1 MKKEGKIRPAPY
13 SHTDGAENQ
22 AVATF
27 VSLLDHE
34 KVKDDIKKRNTIP
47 NIDGYLDLVDETF
60 RSIGKVEVQIK
71 KLSNVDPPKINVKA
85 SFFSYCESSIL
96 PVLLIGVDVKN
107 KKVHWLYIDENFTS
121 QLKIVDGQKSKTIY
135 YPKENFIDGQ
145 NTGYIQSWKYIISVR
160 KIKLQSYD
168 ELKKSY
174 DILSIKSNHA
184 LGLLK
189 NEFQNIHL
197 FLDDLNKL
205 LDNEFSIIK
214 RRYYPNAWKIGLAYY
229 EYERSEVSYTL
240 YPIPLNKNDVQ
251 IKEVNEELR
260 KQLQR
265 EGLGFAAHYAENPID
280 ARPKE
285 YAKEVIKSKTINLLE
300 NRLLN
305 HQGNQFLANE
315 FITGFID
322 KFHTQLGLQIKRE
335 YTIEEI
341 EKAFYYYLPVWVDEA
356 VSIIVKMGRN
366 NKKRA
371 EDCLHRDGIGRKLPY
386 FDPNDLGWQI
396 MSEEL
401 DTLKH
406 NVTERLNHEKIDV
419 PFLLLGNDQFQFGVF
434 TELFSFL
441 KSQGIKKIERIYL
454 PKDYSRLNK
463 SGGWTWSLL
472 SPESIEKNLKTFFKN
487 LPQVYNDLLNQNFPL
502 LKDMLPLFGGA
513 SKILVVFSVK
523 EEYKDYSN
531 APTIQFL
538 YLRNKEE
545 RDIKIEVFAEGE
557 GKIPEIYSIDFR
569 KGIEFGGRKYDIISG
584 STGILDFIYEDL
596 PMFNYVYKMLK
607 DNLKNYFDES

>member
-1 MKKEGKIRPAPY
+1 MKKEGKIRPTPY

-22 AVATF
+22 AVDTF

-107 KKVHWLYIDENFTS
+107 KKAHWLYIDENFTS

-229 EYERSEVSYTL
+229 EYERGEVSYTL

-341 EKAFYYYLPVWVDEA
+341 EIAFYHYLPIWIDEA
-356 VSIIVKMGRN
+356 LGIIISAKRN
-366 NKKRA
+366 KNEKL
-371 EDCLHRDGIGRKLPY
+371 EDCLHRDGIGRTLPY
-386 FDPNDLGWQI
+386 FDPADLARQI
-396 MSEEL
+396 MSDEF
-401 DTLKH
+401 DAIKYK
-406 NVTERLNHEKIDV
+406 VTERLNQEKINISSL
-419 PFLLLGNDQFQFGVF
+419 PLGNDIFQFGIF
-434 TELFSFL
+434 TEFFSFL
-441 KSQGIKKIERIYL
+441 KNKGIRKIERVYL
-454 PKDYSRLNK
+454 PKDYSRIK
-463 SGGWTWSLL
+463 RSGWDIL
-472 SPESIEKNLKTFFKN
+472 SPEAIKKNLKVFFDN
-487 LPQVYNDLLNQNFPL
+487 LPLVYNNLLIQNFPL
-502 LKDMLPLFGGA
+502 LKDKLSLFGNV
-513 SKILVVFSVK
+513 SKILVVFDVN
-523 EEYKDYSN
+523 EEYN
-531 APTIQFL
+531 EPGNPPTIQII
-538 YLRNKEE
+538 YLSNKEE
-545 RDIKIEVFAEGE
+545 KDIKIEVFAESE
-557 GKIPEIYSIDFR
+557 GKIPEMDSIYFR
-569 KGIEFGGRKYDIISG
+569 KDIEFGGRKYDIISG
-584 STGILDFIYEDL
+584 STGILDFIYKDL
-596 PMFNYVYKMLK
+596 PMFNYVYKMLE